1 MLEAVELIRRA
12 AGGEVLLNRAGL
24 RIAPGERWG
33 LFGPT
38 GSGKTLFLRALALLD
53 SVDSGEIRWQEQ
65 PIPDADVP
73 AYRRQVIYL
82 HQRPALI
89 SGTVEENLRLPWSFS
104 SARNGDID
112 LGRAGRYLEEVGRP
126 EQLFERQSS
135 QLSGGERQIVALVR
149 AMLLEPRILLLDEP
163 TAALDADSARQVERL
178 VQTYLDEAPEKRAS
192 VWVTHDAD
200 QLRRV
205 ADWRLTM
212 DHGQTEEPERVG

>member
-1 MLEAVELIRRA
+1 MLEAVDLNRRSVS
-12 AGGEVLLNRAGL
+12 GEVLLNGADL

-53 SVDSGEIRWQEQ
+53 PTDSGEIRWQEQ
-65 PIPDADVP
+65 PIGDADVP

-89 SGTVEENLRLPWSFS
+89 PGSVEENLRLPWSFS
-104 SARNGDID
+104 SAQNGAFDFE
-112 LGRAGRYLEEVGRP
+112 RARRYLDEVGRS
-126 EQLFERQSS
+126 EGLFGRQSS

-149 AMLLEPRILLLDEP
+149 AMLLEPKILLLDEP
-163 TAALDADSARQVERL
+163 TAALDAASSRQVERL
-178 VQTYLDEAPEKRAS
+178 VQTYLEEAPEKRAT

-212 DHGQTEEPERVG
+212 DQGQTREPERVG